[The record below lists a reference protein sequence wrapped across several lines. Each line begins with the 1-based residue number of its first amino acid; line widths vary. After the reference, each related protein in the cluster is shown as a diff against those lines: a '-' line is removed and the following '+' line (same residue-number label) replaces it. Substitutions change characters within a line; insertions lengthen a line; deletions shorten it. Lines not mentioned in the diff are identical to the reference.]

1 MLKKLKKQNGET
13 LIESL
18 VSVLICVMAMT
29 MLAGSMVATARINH
43 TNREADKKYEEDLKC
58 AEAYDTEEAETSSE
72 KIQFI
77 IKHEDSTTEIV
88 EEDIILYDNGTE
100 SSFASYKSN
109 SITEP

>member
-29 MLAGSMVATARINH
+29 MLAGSMVASARINH
-43 TNREADKKYEEDLKC
+43 TNREADKKYEEDLKSAEVC
-58 AEAYDTEEAETSSE
+58 DTQAEASSE
-72 KIQFI
+72 KVQFI
-77 IKHEDSTTEIV
+77 IKHEDSTTEII